1 MTIKQGDVVRNI
13 HWIPG
18 IPIVALWCVLCVT
31 DDGLMKLEPFNSV
44 AERTDPQYW
53 RDGRFS
59 FADFEKAPS
68 ERPATPVPLPTG
80 QAPDAEAPPATAGAQ
95 PSFDEQIAIRQA
107 EIKSLRQA
115 AKDRAAKD
123 ADLAAELAFI
133 RAAQERVQRRN
144 DLLYADQEL
153 ARATTAL
160 LAEIAR
166 LNNGGVNQP
175 AATLV
180 SQRAAELQ
188 PLAKRHGYKLAAAGT
203 LHVLTAL

>member
-1 MTIKQGDVVRNI
+1 MTIKKGDAVQNTP
-13 HWIPG
+13 WIPG
-18 IPIVALWCVLCVT
+18 ILPAAF
-31 DDGLMKLEPFNSV
+31 G
-44 AERTDPQYW
+44 
-53 RDGRFS
+53 
-59 FADFEKAPS
+59 APWGS
-68 ERPATPVPLPTG
+68 WE
-80 QAPDAEAPPATAGAQ
+80 QAATAGAQ
-95 PSFDEQIAIRQA
+95 PSFDEQIAIRQS

-115 AKDRAAKD
+115 AKERTAKD
-123 ADLAAELAFI
+123 AALAAELAII

-175 AATLV
+175 VATLV
-180 SQRAAELQ
+180 SQRASELQ

>member
-1 MTIKQGDVVRNI
+1 MTIKKGDVVRNI

-18 IPIVALWCVLCVT
+18 IPLVALWRVLCVT

-59 FADFEKAPS
+59 FADFGKVTSA
-68 ERPATPVPLPTG
+68 RPATPVPRRPG
-80 QAPDAEAPPATAGAQ
+80 SRPPAPAATAGAQ

-175 AATLV
+175 VATLV

>member
-1 MTIKQGDVVRNI
+1 MTIKKGDVVHNI
-13 HWIPG
+13 RRIPG
-18 IPIVALWCVLCVT
+18 IPLAALWRVLCVT
-31 DDGLMKLEPFNSV
+31 DDGLVKLEPFNSV
-44 AERTDPQYW
+44 AERVDPKYW

-59 FADFEKAPS
+59 FADFEKVTAERAADWGAPRGS
-68 ERPATPVPLPTG
+68 RE
-80 QAPDAEAPPATAGAQ
+80 QAATAGAQ

-115 AKDRAAKD
+115 AKERAAKD
-123 ADLAAELAFI
+123 ADLAAELAI
-133 RAAQERVQRRN
+133 IKAEQERVQRRN
-144 DLLYADQEL
+144 GLLYADQEL

-175 AATLV
+175 VATLV
-180 SQRAAELQ
+180 SQRAAEVQ